1 MDNRKKPPLDVEYTL
16 GGIFMSRNQKRISN
30 YEKEILE
37 LREEGLTN
45 REIGVEL
52 GFSKEQIK
60 GFIKRRN
67 KKIRTQGIEQIIPKK
82 SKTCKSIN
90 EIPPSIQKLDNLVQM
105 RYVIANKDRY
115 IKRLEMENEL
125 MRDFLSLTE
134 RK

>member
-16 GGIFMSRNQKRISN
+16 GGIFMSRNQKRISD

-90 EIPPSIQKLDNLVQM
+90 EIPPSIQKLDNLAQM

-115 IKRLEMENEL
+115 IKQLEMENEL

>member
-1 MDNRKKPPLDVEYTL
+1 
-16 GGIFMSRNQKRISN
+16 MSRNQKRISD

-90 EIPPSIQKLDNLVQM
+90 EIPPSIQKLDNLAQM

>member
-1 MDNRKKPPLDVEYTL
+1 MDNRKKPPLDVKYTL

-90 EIPPSIQKLDNLVQM
+90 EIPPSIQKLDNLAQM

-115 IKRLEMENEL
+115 IKQLEMENEL

>member
-82 SKTCKSIN
+82 SRTCKSIN
-90 EIPPSIQKLDNLVQM
+90 EIPPSIQKLDNLAQM